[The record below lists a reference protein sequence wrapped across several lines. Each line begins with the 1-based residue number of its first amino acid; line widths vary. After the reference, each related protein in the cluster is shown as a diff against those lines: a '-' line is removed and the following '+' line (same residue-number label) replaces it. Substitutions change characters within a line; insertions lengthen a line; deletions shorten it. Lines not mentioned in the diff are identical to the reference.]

1 MYLKTSSRVAAQE
14 TGVLCNV
21 QITQGHVCLRL
32 YLLTR
37 GASLSCNALS
47 FSCMGTPL
55 SVSATFAKGNNFYD
69 FLFAFLED
77 EALSKKG
84 STLKREN
91 LLLGEQVLS

>member
-1 MYLKTSSRVAAQE
+1 MYLKTSRRVAAQE

-21 QITQGHVCLRL
+21 QITNGHVCLRL

-55 SVSATFAKGNNFYD
+55 SFSAIFAKGNNFYD
-69 FLFAFLED
+69 FLFASLEG

-84 STLKREN
+84 LPLKERTC
-91 LLLGEQVLS
+91 S